1 MNTTKNQ
8 LYLIPS
14 TLGDTPLSSVLPD
27 RNRKIINNLSTF
39 IVEDLK
45 SARRFLRKAGYKG
58 SFEEITF
65 HVYNEHSEVTDLA
78 IIMNALSSETDVGLL
93 SDAGLPCV
101 ADPGAEIVR
110 EAHQKNIKI
119 IPLTGPSSIFLALMA
134 SGFNGQNFAFNGYL
148 PIGRSERIRKIKQLE
163 TKIYKENQTQLFIEA
178 PYRNRQLIEAL
189 IKACHDDTRLCIA
202 SDLTTET
209 EYIRTK
215 KMAAW
220 KKGLP
225 DIHKRPTVFLL
236 YK

>member
-1 MNTTKNQ
+1 MNTTNSQ

-14 TLGDTPLSSVLPD
+14 TLGDTPLNTVLPD
-27 RNRKIINNLSTF
+27 RNRKIINSLKTF
-39 IVEDLK
+39 IVEDIK

-58 SFEEITF
+58 DFEDITF
-65 HVYNEHSEVTDLA
+65 HVYNEHSQVTDLA
-78 IIMNALSSETDVGLL
+78 IIMNTLSSEKDAGLL

-119 IPLTGPSSIFLALMA
+119 TPLTGPSSIFLALMA

-148 PIGRSERIRKIKQLE
+148 PIGRNERIRKNKPLE
-163 TKIYKENQTQLFIEA
+163 TKIYKEDQTQLFIEA

-189 IKACHDDTRLCIA
+189 IKACHQDTKLCIA
-202 SDLTTET
+202 SDLTKET
-209 EYIRTK
+209 EFIRTK

-220 KKGLP
+220 KNSLP